1 MRKVLTLKH
10 SLSTFLKKSYGIG
23 SSTVVSVS
31 KFLGLNDRLYLKKL
45 RVRHVSGIKKKIRFI
60 SFGLDLKESV
70 KDTVRFLIRIKS
82 YRGIRHKNKY
92 PSRGQR
98 THTNAKTKKK
108 VSILK
113 SDLLILTFYYSSC

>member
-10 SLSTFLKKSYGIG
+10 SLSTFLSKSYGV
-23 SSTVVSVS
+23 SSSIVTSVS
-31 KFLGLNDRLYLKKL
+31 KFLGLNHRLSLKKL
-45 RVRHVSGIKKKIRFI
+45 RVRHVSGIKKKVRSIF
-60 SFGLDLKESV
+60 FGSDLKESV
-70 KDTVRFLIRIKS
+70 KDAVRFLIRIKS

-108 VSILK
+108 
-113 SDLLILTFYYSSC
+113 FRY

>member
-108 VSILK
+108 
-113 SDLLILTFYYSSC
+113 FRY